1 MSVFQ
6 WLILIPATLTY
17 GDQMIAQIV
26 INSIS
31 DLAESQCQEIHWCG
45 GQLVA
50 LLTMRKETSLSILQ
64 QQKLLL
70 LLYKNKK

>member
-17 GDQMIAQIV
+17 DDQLIAQIV

-31 DLAESQCQEIHWCG
+31 DCVGRKPMSGNSL
-45 GQLVA
+45 
-50 LLTMRKETSLSILQ
+50 MRRTTRRIADNAQGNVIVRFAATKIIAFTL
-64 QQKLLL
+64 
-70 LLYKNKK
+70 